1 MGNKIRKKKSGL
13 SRCESH
19 ESSEGGY
26 YTPTVDSATEL
37 APPSDR
43 CVVLCVKEQEG
54 RERRERERSLA
65 PAFVGCALYSI
76 HVEYNTGIQLV
87 ILSIMSDLCV
97 HSSLF
102 ICVHRH
108 PL

>member
-26 YTPTVDSATEL
+26 YTPTVDSTTDL

-43 CVVLCVKEQEG
+43 CVVLCVSR
-54 RERRERERSLA
+54 REMGKREEREREGERMGGWREGEV
-65 PAFVGCALYSI
+65 VGS
-76 HVEYNTGIQLV
+76 
-87 ILSIMSDLCV
+87 CV
-97 HSSLF
+97 CKVCF
-102 ICVHRH
+102 I
-108 PL
+108 

>member
-13 SRCESH
+13 SHCESH

-43 CVVLCVKEQEG
+43 CVVLCVRNREGEREKRERGVISSGREGG
-54 RERRERERSLA
+54 RERGRKERE
-65 PAFVGCALYSI
+65 
-76 HVEYNTGIQLV
+76 V
-87 ILSIMSDLCV
+87 ISSCV
-97 HSSLF
+97 RRVCF
-102 ICVHRH
+102 I
-108 PL
+108 

>member
-43 CVVLCVKEQEG
+43 CVVLYVRGQEG
-54 RERRERERSLA
+54 REGERERRERGHWLLRL
-65 PAFVGCALYSI
+65 
-76 HVEYNTGIQLV
+76 
-87 ILSIMSDLCV
+87 
-97 HSSLF
+97 
-102 ICVHRH
+102 
-108 PL
+108 

>member
-26 YTPTVDSATEL
+26 YTPTVDSTTDL

-43 CVVLCVKEQEG
+43 CVVLCVSR
-54 RERRERERSLA
+54 REMGKREERERGRENGGMEGGRGRRLLCMQG
-65 PAFVGCALYSI
+65 VLYIASK
-76 HVEYNTGIQLV
+76 Y
-87 ILSIMSDLCV
+87 
-97 HSSLF
+97 
-102 ICVHRH
+102 R
-108 PL
+108 

>member
-43 CVVLCVKEQEG
+43 CVCAVCEGTG
-54 RERRERERSLA
+54 REEGHWL
-65 PAFVGCALYSI
+65 L
-76 HVEYNTGIQLV
+76 HL
-87 ILSIMSDLCV
+87 
-97 HSSLF
+97 
-102 ICVHRH
+102 
-108 PL
+108 